1 MYIRR
6 KVFSLLEVEGEE
18 RLFSTTDINLED
30 TEERIF
36 SIKDEEAY
44 GDIDKNAPEDPYYE
58 KLIGKISKGAAIGG
72 AGLATVGGLA
82 SALGEAGGR
91 AQKGRE
97 ALDKINKLKDDIRS
111 AEFFSKD
118 HFGHEGEDG
127 FFGEQLKKDRERYK
141 KVIDKSKAEI
151 KETLSKNK
159 KAIKAAKLS
168 KKGKAA
174 LVSGTSLAILGGGS
188 YLLNKLGDNYRRAS
202 KKDKKDIL
210 VQARKQK

>member
-18 RLFSTTDINLED
+18 KLFSTTDINLED
-30 TEERIF
+30 SEERIF

-58 KLIGKISKGAAIGG
+58 KLIGKLSKGVAVGG
-72 AGLATVGGLA
+72 AGLATAGGLI
-82 SALGEAGGR
+82 SALGEAGGK
-91 AQKGRE
+91 AKKGRE
-97 ALDKINKLKDDIRS
+97 ALDKISKLKDDIRS
-111 AEFFSKD
+111 SEFFSKD

-127 FFGEQLKKDRERYK
+127 FFGEQLKKDRERHK
-141 KVIDKSKAEI
+141 KIIDKSKAEI
-151 KETLSKNK
+151 EEILSKNK

-174 LVSGTSLAILGGGS
+174 LISGTGLAILGGGS
-188 YLLNKLGDNYRRAS
+188 YLLNKLGNNYRRAS

>member
-6 KVFSLLEVEGEE
+6 KVFSILEIEGEE

-30 TEERIF
+30 AEERIF
-36 SIKDEEAY
+36 SIKDKEAY

-82 SALGEAGGR
+82 SALGETGGR

-97 ALDKINKLKDDIRS
+97 ALDKISRLKDDIRS

-159 KAIKAAKLS
+159 KAIKAAKVS
-168 KKGKAA
+168 RKGKAA
-174 LVSGTSLAILGGGS
+174 LVSGTGLAILGGGS
-188 YLLNKLGDNYRRAS
+188 YLLNKLGNNYRRAS

-210 VQARKQK
+210 VQAREQK